1 MNRAHCRWTIAA
13 TALSLAVVACGG
25 PKGTYTD
32 PSGSFVLTLKSGGE
46 ANFAIPNSETTCT
59 YTTKG
64 DQLSL
69 NCKGDASGPLT
80 LTMHD
85 DGSLSGPPD
94 GFMPVLRKK

>member
-1 MNRAHCRWTIAA
+1 MQRAILRRTIVV
-13 TALSLAVVACGG
+13 TAVTLVVTACGG
-25 PKGTYTD
+25 VKGKYAD
-32 PSGSFVLTLKSGGE
+32 ASGAFVLDLKSGGQ

-69 NCKGDASGPLT
+69 TCKGDASGPLT

-85 DGSLSGPPD
+85 DGSISGASD